1 MFGAVVLRSLR
12 RASVIGQAQ
21 ARQLPDRNFLITA
34 GSFIPCVLQTAMD
47 SSQPGYVSCIV
58 PRNVYS
64 DNGRVVLLEKGTK
77 IFGEYQGGL
86 NRGQYRL
93 FVLWTRA
100 VTPRGIAIDVG
111 SPATDALGRGGVD
124 GKGYGIQ
131 AGIQQSRSGKALG
144 PGLRRGDETWFARW
158 GDETWFM
165 RWGGEALLRAHRGN
179 AD

>member
-1 MFGAVVLRSLR
+1 
-12 RASVIGQAQ
+12 
-21 ARQLPDRNFLITA
+21 
-34 GSFIPCVLQTAMD
+34 MD
-47 SSQPGYVSCIV
+47 SSQPGYVSCIL

-111 SPATDALGRGGVD
+111 SPATDALGRGGLD
-124 GKGYGIQ
+124 G
-131 AGIQQSRSGKALG
+131 RV
-144 PGLRRGDETWFARW
+144 E
-158 GDETWFM
+158 
-165 RWGGEALLRAHRGN
+165 
-179 AD
+179 